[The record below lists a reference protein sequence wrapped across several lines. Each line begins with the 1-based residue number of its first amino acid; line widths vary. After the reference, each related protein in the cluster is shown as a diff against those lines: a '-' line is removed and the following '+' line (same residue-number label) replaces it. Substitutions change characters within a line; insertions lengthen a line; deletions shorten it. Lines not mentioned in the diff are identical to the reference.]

1 MNINPE
7 LWKQDLPDFKE
18 KQMLFTEEKFLK
30 ISTKDFQVFMVAML
44 KRVAKPVC
52 SVFV

>member
-1 MNINPE
+1 MKINPE
-7 LWKQDLPDFKE
+7 LWKQDLPAFKG
-18 KQMLFTEEKFLK
+18 EKFLK
-30 ISTKDFQVFMVAML
+30 TSTKDFQVFMVAML